1 MKHLTDLEYQEW
13 LKNESFK
20 KANTNKKWEIGKN
33 KYNSWI
39 INWKSCDYHIGNEN
53 YPEFEF
59 IKSWDDLATYNIAKK
74 AKEYLESLQK
84 KEDSE

>member
-1 MKHLTDLEYQEW
+1 MHHYSENNKINYRGYVDEA
-13 LKNESFK
+13 K
-20 KANTNKKWEIGKN
+20 KTRNDN
-33 KYNSWI
+33 
-39 INWKSCDYHIGNEN
+39 CDYYIGNEN

-74 AKEYLESLQK
+74 AKEYLESLSK